1 MTKFQSQLQFQS
13 TANKLAL
20 AFFLVM
26 FAFITLLYQP
36 LFILLR
42 DQLITFQMAA
52 GNLATGQPAL
62 DDLILHPAHDDFI
75 TALGMT
81 WQILSLSAD
90 CQIWLASEGT
100 SEMIYR
106 QLDSVWLKKSLW
118 ARALILYLS
127 SIFGAAIA
135 AIVMRQRYLSRV
147 SGPLAAINGYIA
159 ALADDPRQLLAPLT
173 LQDAPDELRQT
184 ASHLQ
189 QLAIDIRHALRQKD
203 RLADIGTAV
212 SKINHDLRNILTT
225 ATLVSDALD
234 RSDDPLV
241 RNAGPIV
248 SRAIEDASLLC
259 QNMLEYLD
267 APPEPQAIPV
277 SIAQLC
283 GDLQAGKPLTIDWQG
298 ADTLVIDPILF
309 KRMLMNLSHNAQRA
323 GASRLML
330 DIWRAGHLAVID
342 VSDNGPGIDKALQ
355 PHLFSAFFKGNRGGS
370 GLGLAIAKDLAIAL
384 GGDIK
389 LSRSN
394 GGGSEFRIQLPAKIL
409 KDATGKKA
417 A

>member
-1 MTKFQSQLQFQS
+1 MTKFKSQLHFQS

-20 AFFLVM
+20 VFFLVM

-42 DQLITFQMAA
+42 DQLITFQLAA
-52 GNLATGQPAL
+52 GNIEAGRPAL
-62 DDLILHPAHDDFI
+62 NDLILHPADDDFI
-75 TALGMT
+75 TALGLT
-81 WQILSLSAD
+81 WQILTLPAD
-90 CQIWLASEGT
+90 CQIWLASAGET
-100 SEMIYR
+100 DTFYR

-127 SIFGAAIA
+127 SILGAGVA

-159 ALADDPRQLLAPLT
+159 ALAEDPRQLLAPLD

-225 ATLVSDALD
+225 AALVSDALD

-248 SRAIEDASLLC
+248 SRAIEDASMLC

-277 SIAQLC
+277 SLAQIC
-283 GDLQAGKPLTIDWQG
+283 GDLQAGAALTINWQG
-298 ADTLVIDPILF
+298 AETLHIDPFLF
-309 KRMLMNLSHNAQRA
+309 KRLLLNLYRNAQRA
-323 GASRLML
+323 GATYLML

-355 PHLFSAFFKGNRGGS
+355 PHLFSAFFKGSQGGS

-394 GGGSEFRIQLPAKIL
+394 GGGSEFRLQLPAKIL
-409 KDATGKKA
+409 KEGTDQKA